1 LRALKTARSFL
12 SLVLVLWLLAPLAA
26 EQVGL
31 PAPQQLAPGV
41 HFYQLEST
49 ALVSPPEP
57 MSVRLI
63 RLDPA
68 IADLR
73 SVLANDEIVG
83 TETVSALAARHKPIA
98 AINAGYFQAN
108 GDPSGV
114 LTIGGQLVSDSRRPR
129 GAVGI
134 RQDGNLLRLVVGH
147 LRATASLVI
156 GDGKAPA
163 RVPINGIDTTRLRG
177 KLMLFTPLYNEDTDT
192 AGRGMEWVVTRSG
205 GGTPAAYRI
214 ASGPHRDGRTKIPA
228 GGFVLSFGGE
238 KLPPELSA
246 IKRGARLRLEVL
258 YDPIDGDAAAWA
270 GSRDIVGGAGLL
282 IKGGRPID
290 DWSIETFAKGF
301 AELRH
306 PRTMIGAA
314 ADGAIWL
321 VTVDGR
327 QPQRSVGMTLVE
339 LRDFAL
345 RLGLVDAL
353 NLDGGGSTTMWVEG
367 RVVNSPSDAAGERQV
382 SDVLIVAPRR
392 QNGERRQ

>member
-1 LRALKTARSFL
+1 VTLAAIRFCL
-12 SLVLVLWLLAPLAA
+12 SIVLLAALSGQPLDLAA
-26 EQVGL
+26 PRTLSQ
-31 PAPQQLAPGV
+31 GV
-41 HFYQLEST
+41 QFYQLDTT

-57 MSVRLI
+57 MSVRLL

-68 IADLR
+68 VADLR

-83 TETVSALAARHKPIA
+83 TETVSAIAGRHKPLA
-98 AINAGYFQAN
+98 AINAGFFQPN

-114 LTIGGQLVSDSRRPR
+114 LTIGGQLVSDTRRPR

-134 RQDGNLLRLVVGH
+134 RQDGSTLRLVVGH
-147 LRATASLVI
+147 LRATAALVI
-156 GDGKAPA
+156 GTGKSPA
-163 RVPINGIDTTRLRG
+163 RVPVDGIDTTRLRG
-177 KLMLFTPLYNEDTDT
+177 RLMLFTSMYNEDTDT

-205 GGTPAAYRI
+205 GGTPPVYRI
-214 ASGPHRDGRTKIPA
+214 ASGPHRNGRTKIPD

-238 KLPPELSA
+238 QLPPQLSA
-246 IKRGARLRLEVL
+246 IKRGARLRLDVL
-258 YDPIDGDAAAWA
+258 YDPVGGDAAAWSGA
-270 GSRDIVGGAGLL
+270 RDIVGGAGLL
-282 IKGGRPID
+282 IKDGQPID
-290 DWSIETFAKGF
+290 DWSLETFARGF

-321 VTVDGR
+321 VTIDGR

-339 LRDFAL
+339 LRDFAR
-345 RLGLVDAL
+345 RLGLVNAL

-382 SDVLIVAPRR
+382 SDALIVAPRR
-392 QNGERRQ
+392 QNGERRP

>member
-1 LRALKTARSFL
+1 VVNPVPFALIRL
-12 SLVLVLWLLAPLAA
+12 CLPVILLASLSGQPLD
-26 EQVGL
+26 L
-31 PAPQQLAPGV
+31 PAPRTLAQGV
-41 HFYQLEST
+41 RFYQLDTT

-57 MSVRLI
+57 MSVRMI
-63 RLDPA
+63 RLDPSV
-68 IADLR
+68 ADLR

-83 TETVSALAARHKPIA
+83 TETVSAIAARHKPLA
-98 AINAGYFQAN
+98 AINAGFFQPN

-114 LTIGGQLVSDSRRPR
+114 LTVGGQLVSDTRRPR

-134 RQDGNLLRLVVGH
+134 RQDGNVLRLVVGH

-156 GDGKAPA
+156 NQA
-163 RVPINGIDTTRLRG
+163 RVPIDGIDTTRIRG
-177 KLMLFTPLYNEDTDT
+177 RLMLFTPLYNEDTDT
-192 AGRGMEWVVTRSG
+192 AGRGMEWVVTRRG
-205 GGTPAAYRI
+205 GGTPPAYRI
-214 ASGPHRDGRTKIPA
+214 ASGPHREGRTKIPA

-246 IKRGARLRLEVL
+246 IKRGARLGLEVL
-258 YDPIDGDAAAWA
+258 YDPVDGDATAWA
-270 GSRDIVGGAGLL
+270 AARDIVGGAGLL
-282 IKGGRPID
+282 IKDGEPIA
-290 DWSIETFAKGF
+290 DWSIETFTKGF

-306 PRTMIGAA
+306 PRTMIGSG

-327 QPQRSVGMTLVE
+327 QPQRSVGMSLVE
-339 LRDFAL
+339 LRDFAR
-345 RLGLVDAL
+345 RLGLVNAL

-382 SDVLIVAPRR
+382 SDALIVAPRR

>member
-1 LRALKTARSFL
+1 MVNPVPVALIRLCLPIFL
-12 SLVLVLWLLAPLAA
+12 IGSLSGQPLD
-26 EQVGL
+26 L
-31 PAPQQLAPGV
+31 PAPRMLAQGV
-41 HFYQLEST
+41 QFYQLEST

-57 MSVRLI
+57 VSVRMI

-68 IADLR
+68 VVDLR

-83 TETVSALAARHKPIA
+83 TETVSAIAARHKPLA
-98 AINAGYFQAN
+98 AINAGFFQAN

-114 LTIGGQLVSDSRRPR
+114 LTVAGQLVSDTRRPR

-134 RQDGNLLRLVVGH
+134 RQDGNVLRLVVGH

-156 GDGKAPA
+156 SQA
-163 RVPINGIDTTRLRG
+163 RVPIDGIDTTRIRG
-177 KLMLFTPLYNEDTDT
+177 RLMLFTPLYNEDTDT

-205 GGTPAAYRI
+205 SGTPPEYRI
-214 ASGPHRDGRTKIPA
+214 ASGPHREGRTKIPA

-246 IKRGARLRLEVL
+246 IKRGARLGLEVL
-258 YDPIDGDAAAWA
+258 YDPVDGDAAAWA
-270 GSRDIVGGAGLL
+270 GARDIVGGAGLL
-282 IKGGRPID
+282 IKDGEPVA
-290 DWSIETFAKGF
+290 DWSIETFTKGF

-306 PRTMIGAA
+306 PRTMIGSG

-339 LRDFAL
+339 LRDFAR
-345 RLGLVDAL
+345 RLGLVNAL

-382 SDVLIVAPRR
+382 SDALIVAPRR